1 MPSKIDKIG
10 FIGVGKMGRALVS
23 SLIRSN
29 AAASQNII
37 CSDVSAEQLES
48 VRKEFKV
55 SVTSDNKDVIRNCG
69 IVILAVKPQ
78 NFPQAVADLG
88 CHVRADHIIVS
99 IMAGIRINS
108 IKAVLPGK
116 VVRVMPNTAAL
127 VGQMAG
133 GFAVAD
139 DLSDDDISRVKQIL
153 QCSGLAIEVT
163 EEQLDAV
170 TGLSGSG
177 PAFVAYLIDAF
188 IQAGIGQGLE
198 PQTARQ
204 LTLKTFSGTAALLE
218 QWDISPAELIQM
230 VSSPNGTTVAGRQI
244 LESSS
249 AAEIIRQTVSRAAA
263 RSKELGK

>member
-1 MPSKIDKIG
+1 MSSKIDKIG
-10 FIGVGKMGRALVS
+10 FIGVGKMGRAMVA

-29 AAASQNII
+29 TTASQNII
-37 CSDVSAEQLES
+37 CSDISAEQLES
-48 VRKEFKV
+48 VQKEFKV
-55 SVTSDNKDVIRNCG
+55 SVTSDNKDVISNCG

-78 NFPQAVADLG
+78 SFPQAVADLSS
-88 CHVRADHIIVS
+88 HVRADHIIVS
-99 IMAGIRINS
+99 IMAGIRIAS

-139 DLSDDDISRVKQIL
+139 DLSDGDISRVKKIL
-153 QCSGLAIEVT
+153 QCAGLAIEVT

-177 PAFVAYLIDAF
+177 PAFVAYIIDAF
-188 IQAGIGQGLE
+188 IQVGIGQGLE

-218 QWDISPAELIQM
+218 QWNISPAELIRM

-249 AAEIIRQTVSRAAA
+249 VTETIRQTVARATA